1 MLFFHLGRKYVSNLR
16 NDVSKLL
23 ISELPKLNNLKKYY
37 NLYTDNNIYNYNNNV
52 INEDIYIV
60 DVNSFNLQFL
70 IYLNSFFK
78 NQELSAYINQL
89 QEFNKIKRVVEFGYL
104 FKSINSTIKLN
115 KYMISFRNLIFQPFI
130 EKYQVNSRMLNL
142 YRMNYDDIEFNTID
156 SEITEELYV
165 HPDFLN
171 VVKLKHFDYVIS
183 LNKSDG
189 IYYIVDNKVIDIK
202 YTSGWVDIPAYRY
215 IINIVIEFIL
225 NKQMTMKELNDK
237 IYNYIEFAS
246 NDDFFG
252 YEEDDISKEYKPTDI
267 VPQQIK
273 YLFVAKVISKFL
285 ILFK

>member
-1 MLFFHLGRKYVSNLR
+1 VSNLR
-16 NDVSKLL
+16 YNVSKLL
-23 ISELPKLNNLKKYY
+23 ITDLPKLNSLKKYY
-37 NLYTDNNIYNYNNNV
+37 NLYTENNIYNYNNNV
-52 INEDIYIV
+52 INEDIYII

-78 NQELSAYINQL
+78 KSEIDTYIKKLVNL
-89 QEFNKIKRVVEFGYL
+89 NKINRVVEFGYL
-104 FKSINSTIKLN
+104 FKNINSTIKLN
-115 KYMISFRNLIFQPFI
+115 KYMIAFRNLIFQPFI
-130 EKYQVNSRMLNL
+130 EKYQNNNRVLNL

-156 SEITEELYV
+156 TEITEELYV
-165 HPDFLN
+165 HPEFLN

-189 IYYIVDNKVIDIK
+189 IYYIVDNKVVDIK

-215 IINIVIEFIL
+215 IINIIIEFIL
-225 NKQMTMKELNDK
+225 NKQMIINELNDK

-252 YEEDDISKEYKPTDI
+252 YEEDDISKKYKPDDI
-267 VPQQIK
+267 IPQQIK
-273 YLFVAKVISKFL
+273 YLFVAKVMSKFS

>member
-1 MLFFHLGRKYVSNLR
+1 VSNLR
-16 NDVSKLL
+16 YNVSKLL
-23 ISELPKLNNLKKYY
+23 ITDLPKLNSLKKYY
-37 NLYTDNNIYNYNNNV
+37 NLYTENNIYNYNNNV
-52 INEDIYIV
+52 INEDIYII

-78 NQELSAYINQL
+78 KSEIDMYINKL
-89 QEFNKIKRVVEFGYL
+89 VNLNKINRVVEFGYL
-104 FKSINSTIKLN
+104 FKNINSTIKLN
-115 KYMISFRNLIFQPFI
+115 KYMIAFRNLIFQSFI
-130 EKYQVNSRMLNL
+130 EKYQNNNRMLNL

-156 SEITEELYV
+156 TEITKELYV
-165 HPDFLN
+165 YPDFLN
-171 VVKLKHFDYVIS
+171 IVKLKHFDYVIS

-189 IYYIVDNKVIDIK
+189 IYYIVDNKVVDIK

-215 IINIVIEFIL
+215 IINIIIEFIL
-225 NKQMTMKELNDK
+225 NKQMIISELNNK

-252 YEEDDISKEYKPTDI
+252 YEDDDISKEYNPNDI

-273 YLFVAKVISKFL
+273 YLFVAKVMSKFS

>member
-1 MLFFHLGRKYVSNLR
+1 MSNLR
-16 NDVSKLL
+16 YNVSKLL
-23 ISELPKLNNLKKYY
+23 ITDLPKLNSLKKYY
-37 NLYTDNNIYNYNNNV
+37 NLYTENNIYNYNNNV
-52 INEDIYIV
+52 INEDIYII

-78 NQELSAYINQL
+78 KSEIDMYINKL
-89 QEFNKIKRVVEFGYL
+89 VNLNKINRVVEFGYL
-104 FKSINSTIKLN
+104 FKNINSTIKLN
-115 KYMISFRNLIFQPFI
+115 KYMIAFRNLIFQSFI
-130 EKYQVNSRMLNL
+130 EKYQNNNRMLNL

-156 SEITEELYV
+156 TEITKELYV
-165 HPDFLN
+165 YPDFLN
-171 VVKLKHFDYVIS
+171 IVKLKHFDYVIS

-189 IYYIVDNKVIDIK
+189 IYYIVDNKVVDIK

-215 IINIVIEFIL
+215 IINIIIEFIL
-225 NKQMTMKELNDK
+225 NKQMIISELNNK

-252 YEEDDISKEYKPTDI
+252 YEDDDISKEYNPNDI

-273 YLFVAKVISKFL
+273 YLFVAKVMSKFS